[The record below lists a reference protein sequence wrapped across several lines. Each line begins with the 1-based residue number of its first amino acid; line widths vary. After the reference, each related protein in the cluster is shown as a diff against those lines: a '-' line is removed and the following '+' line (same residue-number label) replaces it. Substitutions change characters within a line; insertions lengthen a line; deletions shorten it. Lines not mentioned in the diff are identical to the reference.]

1 MAPSTS
7 LRFTIHVMLLQLMVC
22 CLMLGSLPAQSPYS
36 LNTGREILIGSP
48 GAGALG
54 ASILLDRR
62 IEPLTPEQ
70 ISALDAND
78 VPGIDRWVTR
88 QWSVPAQR
96 TSDRFLFGSLILPV
110 TLALDQPSRGN
121 FGQVSLITLESL
133 LLTAGLTNL
142 TKTLVKRPRPFTYNP
157 DLPMELKLEKDS
169 RYSFFSGHTSI
180 TSTMSFLTAKM
191 YHDFYPESDARP
203 YVWASAAL
211 IPAIT
216 GYLRVRGG
224 KHYLTDVLVGYGVGA
239 AIGILVPQLHK

>member
-1 MAPSTS
+1 MTMPPSLQTS
-7 LRFTIHVMLLQLMVC
+7 LRVLFLQLLLF
-22 CLMLGSLPAQSPYS
+22 CLTLTSLPAQSPYT
-36 LNTGREILIGSP
+36 LDTGRELFLS
-48 GAGALG
+48 GAGASTVG
-54 ASILLDRR
+54 VSILLDRR
-62 IEPLTPEQ
+62 VEPLTAEQ
-70 ISALDAND
+70 ISALNVEA

-96 TSDRFLFGSLILPV
+96 VSDKFLFGSLVLPA
-110 TLALDQPSRGN
+110 TLALDQPARTD

-157 DLPMELKLEKDS
+157 DVPMSLKLEKDS
-169 RYSFFSGHTSI
+169 RYSFFSGHTSL

-191 YHDFYPESDARP
+191 YHDFYPESNARP